1 MQSDPKT
8 YRDFRKPSAYERDT
22 ALAGSSVLRRLYGV
36 LALGILWLLVAAF
49 GGRGA

>member
-1 MQSDPKT
+1 MQSAPKT
-8 YRDFRKPSAYERDT
+8 YRDFRKPSGYERDT
-22 ALAGSSVLRRLYGV
+22 ATAGRRVLRRLYGV

>member
-1 MQSDPKT
+1 MQSNPKT
-8 YRDFRKPSAYERDT
+8 YRDFRKPSAYERD
-22 ALAGSSVLRRLYGV
+22 AARSNGHVLRRLYGV